1 MQQTRNRCLSIT
13 LCPAKTCVVIFKK
26 WEGCFNA
33 VLFIH
38 IFPFPCQALE
48 SMEQVILCFHCG
60 SEKQEHDSSH
70 FPVFNYCSKSKH
82 TISIAELISCQSG
95 YHSGQCSSVRS
106 STLTS
111 EPIFLMLIS
120 LCFLTRQIHSFRS
133 QQKLFIITDTDLTYT
148 KPECV

>member
-1 MQQTRNRCLSIT
+1 M
-13 LCPAKTCVVIFKK
+13 TCVIVFKK
-26 WEGCFNA
+26 REGCSNA

-38 IFPFPCQALE
+38 IFLCPWRALE

-60 SEKQEHDSSH
+60 SEKLEHDSSH

-95 YHSGQCSSVRS
+95 YHSRQRSSVRS

-111 EPIFLMLIS
+111 ESIFLALIS
-120 LCFLTRQIHSFRS
+120 LCFLTHQICSFCS
-133 QQKLFIITDTDLTYT
+133 QQKLCIITDDLHKTRMRVTYDVYT
-148 KPECV
+148 IIVIRLHCILL